1 MSLIRPPC
9 SETAPVHDR
18 TEPTVLPNARARGE
32 RHGRHV
38 SRRSNHQ
45 SSGESG
51 FHDGHAAVHGQPHR
65 ELNGSKAA
73 KSARGMYRIN
83 SPSHARYA
91 DGCTHRKCGWSSC
104 SIAMA
109 VSSMR
114 LRTRNSRS
122 VVRASARVQCRTSW
136 ILRTPSACRP
146 CSVSTGPRCTSA
158 SQRSCSCSGDIG
170 QVYNAPKY
178 LLWRDHFH
186 AVATMMA
193 RSRN

>member
-1 MSLIRPPC
+1 MSLTRPPY

-18 TEPTVLPNARARGE
+18 TEPAVFRMLAQGVTAWQTRIMTKQ
-32 RHGRHV
+32 
-38 SRRSNHQ
+38 SS

-51 FHDGHAAVHGQPHR
+51 FHDGHAAVHGQPDR
-65 ELNGSKAA
+65 ELNGSNAA

-104 SIAMA
+104 SIGVV

-158 SQRSCSCSGDIG
+158 SQRSCSCSGDIS
-170 QVYNAPKY
+170 QVYNASEY
-178 LLWRDHFH
+178 LLWR
-186 AVATMMA
+186 
-193 RSRN
+193 

>member
-1 MSLIRPPC
+1 MMTISVIVGSTRQGRFSEKPAQWILQQLQKREGIEARLLII
-9 SETAPVHDR
+9 
-18 TEPTVLPNARARGE
+18 N
-32 RHGRHV
+32 
-38 SRRSNHQ
+38 Q

-65 ELNGSKAA
+65 ELNGSNAA
-73 KSARGMYRIN
+73 RSARGVYRIN
-83 SPSHARYA
+83 SPSHVRYA

-104 SIAMA
+104 SIGMA

-146 CSVSTGPRCTSA
+146 CSVSTGPRFTSA

-170 QVYNAPKY
+170 QVYNAPEY
-178 LLWRDHFH
+178 LLWR
-186 AVATMMA
+186 
-193 RSRN
+193 